1 MVGDEASIKSRI
13 HDVTSSPELDSAND
27 KKELDSSEEEVN
39 QTPALV
45 DEDESSQVPDDDG
58 EIDRPALEK
67 VFKRASWASGTLAIV
82 MTFIIPLPLFFSE
95 YIFSRRFFEVWIGI
109 SIVWVLVAGFFCMCV
124 LFFPFD
130 FFFGLTE
137 RD

>member
-13 HDVTSSPELDSAND
+13 HDVTSSPELDSSSD
-27 KKELDSSEEEVN
+27 KKELDSSEGIQ

-45 DEDESSQVPDDDG
+45 DEDDESSQVADDR

-67 VFKRASWASGTLAIV
+67 VFKRASWASGLLAIV
-82 MTFIIPLPLFFSE
+82 MTFLIPLPLYFSH

-109 SIVWVLVAGFFCMCV
+109 SIVWVLVAGFFCM
-124 LFFPFD
+124 
-130 FFFGLTE
+130 
-137 RD
+137 